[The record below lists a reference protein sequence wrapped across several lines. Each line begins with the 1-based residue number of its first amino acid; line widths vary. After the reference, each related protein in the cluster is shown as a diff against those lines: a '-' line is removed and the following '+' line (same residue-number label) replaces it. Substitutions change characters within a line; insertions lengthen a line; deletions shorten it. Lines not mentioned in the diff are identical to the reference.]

1 MVSIKAMIP
10 AKTSPDNLV
19 MNKTIV
25 WSKSNNAA
33 KRELLPRVI
42 YVVGGSALALVSF
55 VYNLTVFL
63 IKLPVTSVR
72 LIFGRIKTK
81 NGRFADRFPSDT
93 TVKALFWHAYKVVIC
108 LVDVILTPTLGLVH
122 PRAHNWVHIK
132 MHILIETKEFVPAQL
147 PPPTKDSKLEEGD
160 SKEVPPPLEVPP
172 PPPLPQDVPPPPP
185 PPAKSTKTS
194 ALKGGVAIGA
204 GTLQA
209 VKLKNAE
216 ERVLPSSPKSE
227 QGASLANAFGAKAHL
242 LNQDSDSEDDP
253 PQIGDE
259 GDGEDDGEWAVNT
272 QTYTR
277 RKAQEFL
284 ALKKQREE
292 QERISKQ
299 KIAEAKAERD
309 AQAAKLKTEENSGSE
324 QTPTQTPKAGTEPK
338 KELYGGTFRQRMLR
352 RNRAMQG
359 TLANIDPK
367 DLKTFESPKDNAPQ
381 HVPTV
386 PASDPSTQQPPRRPP
401 RRRIAGGGKPETTPA
416 EKPIEASTPPPVAL
430 RTRGGRRRP
439 PSQMMTAMELL
450 EQFKAQGA
458 GQNPSES

>member
-33 KRELLPRVI
+33 KRELLPRAI

-55 VYNLTVFL
+55 VYNLSVFL

-81 NGRFADRFPSDT
+81 NGKFADRFPSDT

-147 PPPTKDSKLEEGD
+147 LPPTKDSKLEEGD
-160 SKEVPPPLEVPP
+160 SKEVPPP
-172 PPPLPQDVPPPPP
+172 PLPQDVPPPPP
-185 PPAKSTKTS
+185 PPPVRSTKIS
-194 ALKGGVAIGA
+194 ASKGDVAIGA
-204 GTLQA
+204 GTLQE
-209 VKLKNAE
+209 VKLKNAG
-216 ERVLPSSPKSE
+216 ERVLPSSPRTE
-227 QGASLANAFGAKAHL
+227 QGASLANALSAKAHL
-242 LNQDSDSEDDP
+242 LNQDSDSEDAP
-253 PQIGDE
+253 TQTGDE
-259 GDGEDDGEWAVNT
+259 GDGEWAVNT

-284 ALKKQREE
+284 ALKKRREE
-292 QERISKQ
+292 QEHISKQ

-324 QTPTQTPKAGTEPK
+324 QSPTQKQKAGTEPK
-338 KELYGGTFRQRMLR
+338 KELYGGTFRRKMLL
-352 RNRAMQG
+352 RNRVMQG

-367 DLKTFESPKDNAPQ
+367 DLKIFESPEDNAPQ
-381 HVPTV
+381 FEPTV
-386 PASDPSTQQPPRRPP
+386 PASDPSTRQPPKRLP
-401 RRRIAGGGKPETTPA
+401 RRRIAGGGKTETTPA

-450 EQFKAQGA
+450 EQFKARGA
-458 GQNPSES
+458 DQNPGES